1 MQIHI
6 TRWRKIVYS
15 TNCANHTHAYR
26 SSYNLCARDYRLP
39 LRGVLSGH
47 KKDGI
52 FARFMQFDLFNWCQ
66 HFVKLKMTKRM
77 VNEIVKD
84 KHNKSYR
91 IVNIDCASVR
101 RSSTNFPVY
110 RSAVRRLANFGSNM
124 TLTTMVHTVLNKTTI
139 TYSNPMET
147 NLCTTQSAEFIV

>member
-1 MQIHI
+1 
-6 TRWRKIVYS
+6 
-15 TNCANHTHAYR
+15 
-26 SSYNLCARDYRLP
+26 
-39 LRGVLSGH
+39 
-47 KKDGI
+47 
-52 FARFMQFDLFNWCQ
+52 
-66 HFVKLKMTKRM
+66 M

-101 RSSTNFPVY
+101 RSSTNLPVY

-124 TLTTMVHTVLNKTTI
+124 TLTTPDDTMVHTVLNRTTI
-139 TYSNPMET
+139 TYGNPMIT